1 MSFEGFYQKL
11 CKKGHYFEEDVY
23 SIESKVCP
31 VCDSEIVFTNMVDIT
46 NGSYDEN
53 ENRIDGYIDF
63 ERHGFKILVE
73 DSSYPEVLEGN
84 LIPVENT
91 IEIERFDF
99 LGIMRQTIN
108 KGI

>member
-46 NGSYDEN
+46 NGSYDED
-53 ENRIDGYIDF
+53 ENRIDGYMDF
-63 ERHGFKILVE
+63 EIATENKCGRCGSIL
-73 DSSYPEVLEGN
+73 
-84 LIPVENT
+84 
-91 IEIERFDF
+91 ERTYK
-99 LGIMRQTIN
+99 LKEQ
-108 KGI
+108 

>member
-1 MSFEGFYQKL
+1 MKIFYVSFYALKNI
-11 CKKGHYFEEDVY
+11 FE
-23 SIESKVCP
+23 
-31 VCDSEIVFTNMVDIT
+31 
-46 NGSYDEN
+46 NGSIFKINTGLPSTSKIINMD
-53 ENRIDGYIDF
+53 IDF